1 MFRLPV
7 PCCKLLYSMT
17 PTPASLLE
25 AVFPGL
31 LEKLSTG
38 LEVLKIPMGGKKTH
52 NFQLLGCDYFL

>member
-1 MFRLPV
+1 
-7 PCCKLLYSMT
+7 MT